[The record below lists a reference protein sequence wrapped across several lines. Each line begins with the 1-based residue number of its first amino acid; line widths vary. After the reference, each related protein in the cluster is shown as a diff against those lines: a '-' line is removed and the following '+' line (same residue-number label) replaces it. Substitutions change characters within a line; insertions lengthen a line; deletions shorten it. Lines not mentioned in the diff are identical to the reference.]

1 MADRE
6 APSASTPEDLRER
19 LRERLSAL
27 KGELERLR
35 FETDRRWDELLARLT
50 DRPEE
55 IVPEELL
62 RPSPPPARPPE
73 PLPGIAPE
81 SVRRLDSAG
90 TQIAALTLFLE
101 ECLRHASRAVLLV
114 ERRGRLEMWRSA
126 GFDAEHGHPKPRGAA
141 IEESSS
147 LDRVRAGFPQ
157 RLGPGNAVS
166 AALGAGDATA
176 AVLVPFVVR
185 EKVSGAVYADVAAG
199 RGRLDADSVA
209 ILTWLAG
216 LVLDRLARRKLVPS
230 PALREPEMAPS
241 MARDETP
248 PSFASTPPRDQPAAP
263 LPRADGVPAPP
274 PGATPAS
281 THPPEKGERPLGG
294 PLAPRRE
301 DERREDARRFARLLA
316 SEIKLYNEREVS
328 EGRNRGDLYE
338 RLKSDIERGRRLY
351 DERVP
356 SEVREGKDYYYE
368 ELVDVLAGGRSE
380 ALR

>member
-1 MADRE
+1 
-6 APSASTPEDLRER
+6 
-19 LRERLSAL
+19 L

-55 IVPEELL
+55 IVPEELF
-62 RPSPPPARPPE
+62 RPSPPPANPPG
-73 PLPGIAPE
+73 PPAVIAPE
-81 SVRRLDSAG
+81 TVRRLDSAG

-114 ERRGRLEMWRSA
+114 ERRGRLEVWKSA
-126 GFDAEHGHPKPRGAA
+126 GFDAERSHPKPRGTA
-141 IEESSS
+141 IEASSS

-157 RLGPGNAVS
+157 RLGSGNAVS
-166 AALGAGDATA
+166 AALGADDATA
-176 AVLVPFVVR
+176 AMLVPFVVR
-185 EKVSGAVYADVAAG
+185 EKVSGAVYADIVAD
-199 RGRLDADSVA
+199 RGRLDTDAIA

-216 LVLDRLARRKLVPS
+216 LVLDRMARRKLVPS
-230 PALREPEMAPS
+230 PALREPEIAPS
-241 MARDETP
+241 MTRDETP

-263 LPRADGVPAPP
+263 LPRDDGVAAPP
-274 PGATPAS
+274 PGAAPAS
-281 THPPEKGERPLGG
+281 THPAERGELGG
-294 PLAPRRE
+294 PLAPRGE

-338 RLKSDIERGRRLY
+338 RLKSDIDRGRRLY
-351 DERVP
+351 EERVP

-368 ELVDVLAGGRSE
+368 ELVDVLAGGRPE

>member
-6 APSASTPEDLRER
+6 APSASTPEDLRAR

-27 KGELERLR
+27 KDDLERLR

-55 IVPEELL
+55 IVPEELF
-62 RPSPPPARPPE
+62 RPSPPPANPPG

-81 SVRRLDSAG
+81 TVRRLDSAG

-101 ECLRHASRAVLLV
+101 ECLRHASRAALLV
-114 ERRGRLEMWRSA
+114 ERRGRLEMWKSA
-126 GFDAEHGHPKPRGAA
+126 GFDTERDHPKPRGAV

-147 LDRVRAGFPQ
+147 LDRVRDGFPQ
-157 RLGPGNAVS
+157 RLGSGNAVS
-166 AALGAGDATA
+166 AALGANDAAA

-185 EKVSGAVYADVAAG
+185 EKVSGAVYADVVAG
-199 RGRLDADSVA
+199 RGLLDADAVA

-216 LVLDRLARRKLVPS
+216 LILDRLARRKLVPS
-230 PALREPEMAPS
+230 PALREPEIAQS

-263 LPRADGVPAPP
+263 LPRDDGVAAPP
-274 PGATPAS
+274 PGAAPAS
-281 THPPEKGERPLGG
+281 THPAEKGERPLGG
-294 PLAPRRE
+294 PLAPRGE

-351 DERVP
+351 EERVP

-368 ELVDVLAGGRSE
+368 ELVDVLAGGRPE